1 MEMSDDSIT
10 SIEQQGPPPD
20 WGVNIQNSNLPP
32 PVVMLAPAR
41 SNGVGSPNENGE
53 FLSCRPSDKQ
63 LSELS
68 FQATMVP
75 RRSLCSTEMRITR
88 FGPRRSWT

>member
-20 WGVNIQNSNLPP
+20 WGGNIQSSNLSP
-32 PVVMLAPAR
+32 PVVMLAPPR

-53 FLSCRPSDKQ
+53 LLSCWRSGKQ
-63 LSELS
+63 LSEFL
-68 FQATMVP
+68 FQVTAGP
-75 RRSLCSTEMRITR
+75 RRSLCSMEMRITR
-88 FGPRRSWT
+88 FGPPRSWT